1 MEIQSKQIFVI
12 YHKRQITFE
21 NRTLPVPRIP
31 FMCVVCMMYIA
42 ICTLSLEVRH
52 NFCADSKMLHRFSW

>member
-21 NRTLPVPRIP
+21 NRTRPVPLIP
-31 FMCVVCMMYIA
+31 FMYV
-42 ICTLSLEVRH
+42 
-52 NFCADSKMLHRFSW
+52 

>member
-21 NRTLPVPRIP
+21 NRTLPVPRLP
-31 FMCVVCMMYIA
+31 YDVYCNRYAV
-42 ICTLSLEVRH
+42 S
-52 NFCADSKMLHRFSW
+52 

>member
-31 FMCVVCMMYIA
+31 FMYIA